1 MSTLADKRVLITG
14 ASGGLG
20 RSMALEFARAGA
32 DLILNARNAR
42 RLETLRCEI
51 ERRGVE
57 CLTVVGD
64 LTEPAVFDSLVRT
77 GLEQQVEILVN
88 NAGIVI
94 IEPLD
99 ETSAER
105 IDYNLRLNLAVPIQL
120 TRAMLPMFKARGSGT
135 VVNINSAGG
144 KKPVLHHAVYC
155 ATKYAL
161 TGFAAALRMELRGQG
176 VRVVSV
182 SPGKMDTDL
191 FRNAGL
197 DWDTSEFIPP
207 GDVARALV
215 SLLQLSPK
223 SCPSEIAIDRM
234 Q

>member
-1 MSTLADKRVLITG
+1 MSTLVDKRVLITG

-20 RSMALEFARAGA
+20 RSMALEFALAGA
-32 DLILNARNAR
+32 NLVLNARNAR
-42 RLETLRCEI
+42 RLEQLRCEV
-51 ERRGVE
+51 EGCGVE

-64 LTEPAVFDSLVRT
+64 VTQPAVFDSLVRS
-77 GLEQQVEILVN
+77 GLEKQVDILVN

-99 ETSAER
+99 GIAPEQ

-144 KKPVLHHAVYC
+144 KKPVLHHTVYC

-161 TGFAAALRMELRGQG
+161 NGFAAALRMELKGQG

-191 FRNAGL
+191 FRNAGI

-207 GDVARALV
+207 EDVAKALV
-215 SLLQLSPK
+215 SLLQLSPR

-234 Q
+234 K